1 MVNDNLTTPSPL
13 KIRQVILAT
22 LFVVLVGVAL
32 FLLVRFR
39 VVLFILFGSI
49 VLSTAITPVV
59 EWMRR
64 IGLPRAVGVILV
76 YILIFGVL
84 IGFAFLAAP
93 LIIEQGTALSTSIP
107 TYYTQFLNLLEHS
120 SSYLIRQLAVVLPS
134 TLPNLMPASPPVNP
148 GSSAIEQVNQIAQSA
163 LAIIHSLFTLLAV
176 LLLGFYWTL
185 DGERTIRSLLLLLP
199 MNRRDEA
206 REMIDGMQSKVGG
219 FVFGQVIMCTTIGL
233 LSLIAF
239 LIIGLPYAFSLAII
253 AGLLEAVPLIGP
265 TLGAIPAVL
274 VALTTGGTHT
284 AIYVI
289 ISTAIIQTLE
299 NHILI
304 PRVMNRSVGV
314 HPVVTLLAFA
324 GLTKLFGL
332 AGALLAVPIAAV
344 VQILIDRFMFQQS
357 VSIPIET
364 NGRDR
369 ISVLR
374 LEVQELSSDVRK
386 QVREKEAGVPTESD
400 HTEDAIERIADELDK
415 ILTST
420 QGRETG

>member
-1 MVNDNLTTPSPL
+1 MVDDNLTSPSTL

-22 LFVVLVGVAL
+22 LFVVMVGVAL
-32 FLLVRFR
+32 YLIIRFR

-59 EWMRR
+59 EWLRR

-76 YILIFGVL
+76 YILIFGAL

-93 LIIEQGTALSTSIP
+93 LIIEQSTSLSKSIP
-107 TYYTQFLNLLEHS
+107 TYYSQFLNLLEHS
-120 SSYLIRQLAVVLPS
+120 SSYLIRQLALVLPAG
-134 TLPNLMPASPPVNP
+134 LPNLLPASPPVSP
-148 GSSAIEQVNQIAQSA
+148 ESSAVEQVNQIVQST
-163 LAIIHSLFTLLAV
+163 LAIIHSLFTFIAV

-185 DGERTIRSLLLLLP
+185 DGERTIRSLLLFLP
-199 MNRRDEA
+199 MDRRDEA
-206 REMIDGMQSKVGG
+206 RDVIDVMQSKVGG

-233 LSLIAF
+233 MSLIAF
-239 LIIGLPYAFSLAII
+239 LVIGLPYAFSLAGI
-253 AGLLEAVPLIGP
+253 AGVLEAVPLLGP

-284 AIYVI
+284 VIYVI
-289 ISTAIIQTLE
+289 ISTAIIQSLE
-299 NHILI
+299 NHLLI

-314 HPVVTLLAFA
+314 HPVVTLMAFA
-324 GLTKLFGL
+324 SLTKLFGL

-357 VSIPIET
+357 VWKPVEA

-369 ISVLR
+369 ISLLR

-386 QVREKEAGVPTESD
+386 QVREKDAEVPTESD
-400 HTEDAIERIADELDK
+400 HTEDAIERIADELDR
-415 ILTST
+415 ILTHT
-420 QGRETG
+420 QEKETE